1 LSRIVQKD
9 TLYRTKKLIRIAKR
23 ILILND
29 QILGL
34 INPKGTEK
42 VEKRK
47 EKKKTERSIK
57 YSRQIVKMTKKKL
70 REK

>member
-1 LSRIVQKD
+1 MFFTRD
-9 TLYRTKKLIRIAKR
+9 TFVEQNCTKRHSLPYKKKLIRIAKR

-47 EKKKTERSIK
+47 KQRDPLTVEKSLK
-57 YSRQIVKMTKKKL
+57 
-70 REK
+70 

>member
-47 EKKKTERSIK
+47 EKKKQRDPLSTVDKSLK
-57 YSRQIVKMTKKKL
+57 
-70 REK
+70 

>member
-29 QILGL
+29 QIIGL

-47 EKKKTERSIK
+47 EKKKQRDPLSTVDKSLK
-57 YSRQIVKMTKKKL
+57 
-70 REK
+70 

>member
-29 QILGL
+29 QIIGL

-47 EKKKTERSIK
+47 EKKKQRDPLSTVDK
-57 YSRQIVKMTKKKL
+57 TLK
-70 REK
+70 

>member
-1 LSRIVQKD
+1 LLSRIVQKD

-47 EKKKTERSIK
+47 EKKKQRDPLSTVDKSLK
-57 YSRQIVKMTKKKL
+57 
-70 REK
+70 

>member
-1 LSRIVQKD
+1 MLSRIVQKD

-47 EKKKTERSIK
+47 EKKKQRDPLSTVDKSLK
-57 YSRQIVKMTKKKL
+57 
-70 REK
+70 

>member
-1 LSRIVQKD
+1 LLSRIVQKD

-29 QILGL
+29 QIIGL

-47 EKKKTERSIK
+47 EKKKQRDPLSTVDKSLK
-57 YSRQIVKMTKKKL
+57 
-70 REK
+70 

>member
-47 EKKKTERSIK
+47 EKKTERSIK